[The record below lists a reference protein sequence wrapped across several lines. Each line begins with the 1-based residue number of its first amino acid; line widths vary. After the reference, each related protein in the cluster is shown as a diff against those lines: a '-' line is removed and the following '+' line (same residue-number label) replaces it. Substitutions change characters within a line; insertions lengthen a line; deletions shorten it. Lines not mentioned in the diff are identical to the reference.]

1 MTLIDSTKDGIYERV
16 IIDTYKNY
24 QVTDVNVDDNKLS
37 LRNDS
42 EDCVVELDDSRE
54 SNRPKFSITDASG
67 AALKLKDLKEDDV
80 LSVYSDVYPSA
91 TKKYVADADSLR
103 FIVSTKTVEGTVTS
117 KSSKKVYI
125 DGEAY
130 ETDGV
135 LLTSDIALEDEG
147 TFYLDFNGDIA
158 FTDTSAVLDN
168 FEFAYD
174 GILNGREITLYTM
187 NSKGEKVS
195 YGMASTVKV
204 NTTTPKLDKDGKEVK
219 DDNGDVIMV
228 PVSYSFSMSNSA
240 DRAKLA
246 KELKI
251 DTSTDSMTEQY
262 VVSLKTNSNNEIT
275 RINVLNDN
283 SREGYFNKSDK
294 MIGNYLLN
302 SDTVV
307 FTLPAGEAFD
317 EDNLKATS
325 YTNLDNEKTYTFKVC
340 DTNKDGVVT
349 AIIVYTNDSNVNAD
363 SEIAVIQS
371 VTTTKDGDNT
381 VLSLTMIQGGKIVT
395 RNTKEDDQFFINST
409 MKDMYGDSA
418 KIAYGAYPGQI
429 IMYSTN
435 SAGAIADT
443 FRLFPR
449 PCAKADYVEGYY
461 MNDLFQTWD
470 NNPDRV
476 NDKARLYI
484 GAGIVTK
491 KSNKTKIIEVKSGAS
506 NKVVLKTTDFS
517 ANYENAR
524 VIVVDTN
531 LSNEE
536 LAVKVGSSSDINDG
550 DYVVV
555 RKNKGS
561 TKDIV
566 VYKNFEAAPAY
577 FE

>member
-1 MTLIDSTKDGIYERV
+1 
-16 IIDTYKNY
+16 
-24 QVTDVNVDDNKLS
+24 
-37 LRNDS
+37 
-42 EDCVVELDDSRE
+42 
-54 SNRPKFSITDASG
+54 
-67 AALKLKDLKEDDV
+67 
-80 LSVYSDVYPSA
+80 
-91 TKKYVADADSLR
+91 
-103 FIVSTKTVEGTVTS
+103 
-117 KSSKKVYI
+117 
-125 DGEAY
+125 
-130 ETDGV
+130 
-135 LLTSDIALEDEG
+135 
-147 TFYLDFNGDIA
+147 
-158 FTDTSAVLDN
+158 
-168 FEFAYD
+168 
-174 GILNGREITLYTM
+174 
-187 NSKGEKVS
+187 
-195 YGMASTVKV
+195 MASTVKV
-204 NTTTPKLDKDGKEVK
+204 NTTTPKLDETGKEVK
-219 DDNGDVIMV
+219 DKNGDVIMV

-371 VTTTKDGDNT
+371 VTTTKVDDDT